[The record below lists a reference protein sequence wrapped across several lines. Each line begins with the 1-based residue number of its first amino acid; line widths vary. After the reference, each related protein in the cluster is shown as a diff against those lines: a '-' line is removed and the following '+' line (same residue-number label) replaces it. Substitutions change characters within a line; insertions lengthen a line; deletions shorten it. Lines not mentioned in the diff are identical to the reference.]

1 MTGVYVQV
9 DILSTYI
16 VGVLS
21 DMASRMTA
29 FRGITWRRPYALSCA
44 RSIVHNTLVVLRVKH

>member
-1 MTGVYVQV
+1 MTGGYVRV

-21 DMASRMTA
+21 DMASRMTV
-29 FRGITWRRPYALSCA
+29 FRGITGRHPYALSCA
-44 RSIVHNTLVVLRVKH
+44 RSIVYNTLVVLRVKH